1 MSGGLDDLLGGLGGK
16 SGLQDLLGGLLG
28 GGGGAAEGAGGGGAG
43 GMGGLMAALAP
54 VLGSL
59 LSGGGLQKV
68 LSGFQEQGM
77 GDKVDS
83 WISTGSNEPVSG
95 GEVEQALGR
104 EQVAQIAQQLGI
116 PEEQAASV
124 VANVLPALVDRLS
137 PDGALPDEG
146 SLDQLA
152 GSLRGMGDR

>member
-16 SGLQDLLGGLLG
+16 GGLQDLLGGLLG
-28 GGGGAAEGAGGGGAG
+28 GGGGAAGSGGAD

-54 VLGSL
+54 MLGSL

-83 WISTGSNEPVSG
+83 WVSTGSNEPVSG

-104 EQVAQIAQQLGI
+104 EQMAQIAQQLGI

-124 VANVLPALVDRLS
+124 VANVLPDLVDRLS
-137 PDGALPDEG
+137 PEGELPDEG
-146 SLDQLA
+146 SLDELA
-152 GSLRGMGDR
+152 GSLRGMGGR